1 MRELTKNDICIK
13 CNTEVSKMAI
23 MSLRLPDDV
32 FKRLTVLAKKTR
44 RSKSSFIQEM
54 IEESL
59 DDLEDGYIA
68 LERLNQK
75 NARYL
80 AAEEL
85 ERKLGL

>member
-1 MRELTKNDICIK
+1 
-13 CNTEVSKMAI
+13 MAI

>member
-1 MRELTKNDICIK
+1 
-13 CNTEVSKMAI
+13 MATL
-23 MSLRLPDDV
+23 SLRLPDDV
-32 FKRLTVLAKKTR
+32 FNRLSSLAKKTR
-44 RSKSSFIQEM
+44 RSKSSFIQEL

-80 AAEEL
+80 TTEEL
-85 ERKLGL
+85 ERELGL

>member
-1 MRELTKNDICIK
+1 MTTL
-13 CNTEVSKMAI
+13 
-23 MSLRLPDDV
+23 SLRLPDEV
-32 FKRLTVLAKKTR
+32 FERLTLLAKKTR

-59 DDLEDGYIA
+59 GDLEDGYTA

-80 AAEEL
+80 TTEEL
-85 ERKLGL
+85 EKELGL

>member
-1 MRELTKNDICIK
+1 MTTL
-13 CNTEVSKMAI
+13 
-23 MSLRLPDDV
+23 SLRLPEEV
-32 FKRLTVLAKKTR
+32 FDRLTSLAKKTR

-80 AAEEL
+80 STEEL
-85 ERKLGL
+85 EKELGL

>member
-1 MRELTKNDICIK
+1 MTTL
-13 CNTEVSKMAI
+13 
-23 MSLRLPDDV
+23 SLRLPDEV
-32 FKRLTVLAKKTR
+32 FERLTLLAKKTR

-59 DDLEDGYIA
+59 EDLEDGYVA

-80 AAEEL
+80 TTEDVEK
-85 ERKLGL
+85 ELGL

>member
-1 MRELTKNDICIK
+1 MTTL
-13 CNTEVSKMAI
+13 
-23 MSLRLPDDV
+23 SLRLPDEV
-32 FKRLTVLAKKTR
+32 FERLTLLAKKTR

-59 DDLEDGYIA
+59 EDLEDGYVA

-80 AAEEL
+80 KTEDVEK
-85 ERKLGL
+85 ELGL

>member
-1 MRELTKNDICIK
+1 
-13 CNTEVSKMAI
+13 MATL
-23 MSLRLPDDV
+23 SLRLSEGV
-32 FKRLTVLAKKTR
+32 FNRLSSLAKKTR

-59 DDLEDGYIA
+59 DDLEDAYVA

-80 AAEEL
+80 TTEEM
-85 ERKLGL
+85 EKELGL

>member
-1 MRELTKNDICIK
+1 MTTL
-13 CNTEVSKMAI
+13 
-23 MSLRLPDDV
+23 SLRLPDEV
-32 FKRLTVLAKKTR
+32 FKRLTLLAKQTR

-54 IEESL
+54 LEESL

-80 AAEEL
+80 TTGDVEKE
-85 ERKLGL
+85 LGL